1 MQKQKMSTRYMA
13 VVAMFT
19 AVAFVAVLLAK
30 VIPNVAG
37 FLSYEPKDA
46 VIVIAS
52 FIFGPMTGVIIS
64 LLVSFIEMISISTTG
79 IYGFL
84 MNVVSTCAFV
94 VPAAWLYKKDHS
106 QKGAVLGLGLG
117 VVLMAIVMVVWNYII
132 TPFYMG
138 VPREVVAGM
147 LASVFL
153 PFNLIKGGINA
164 ALTLLLYK
172 PIVGAL
178 RKAGLVEPTHS
189 SHKGK
194 FSLGFTLF
202 SVASASCEDGIEP
215 ESAKNK
221 IESLRDVQDRD
232 PACERIAGQQLP
244 DEQQT
249 EQGLGDVDAHAPE
262 LFTQAL
268 ETAVHRHIR
277 IHHRN
282 QRSQEA
288 EKFTCLAALIEIEGQ
303 RPGA

>member
-94 VPAAWLYKKDHS
+94 VPAAWLYKKNHS
-106 QKGAVLGLGLG
+106 QKGAVLGLALG
-117 VVLMAIVMVVWNYII
+117 VLLMAIVMVIWNYII

-138 VPREVVAGM
+138 VPRDVVAGM

-202 SVASASCEDGIEP
+202 SVAV
-215 ESAKNK
+215 
-221 IESLRDVQDRD
+221 LVTFV
-232 PACERIAGQQLP
+232 L
-244 DEQQT
+244 
-249 EQGLGDVDAHAPE
+249 
-262 LFTQAL
+262 LFL
-268 ETAVHRHIR
+268 VMIGV
-277 IHHRN
+277 
-282 QRSQEA
+282 
-288 EKFTCLAALIEIEGQ
+288 L
-303 RPGA
+303 